1 MKIDRLKI
9 DGFATLRDLDLHLER
24 LNLLTAPM
32 GFGKSTVLN
41 ATSYAIQGHTRLG
54 KLPSATAQMVPSE
67 SACVSVELDD
77 GFSWSRA
84 IQKGRKGVSQSISG
98 VSDGDSDEQNVKLAI
113 HVGEFA
119 EAHDL
124 NELMSL
130 SPDKKR
136 DRLLE
141 LIGKARDASGNPL
154 DRKSIAGRVTMSFFE
169 RKLGEATV
177 HGIGEVWPGTPD
189 ELRTHLAGKLAAAD
203 RDAFKGAIYPA
214 IIAALSK
221 PAPLEEQVGAMVD
234 AVNDIKN
241 GSKKKHDECQ
251 QAVNALTARKA
262 ALTPSAKTV
271 EQLTTERDGLLRER
285 ESAHA
290 AVKVAEGKASELAAA
305 RSKLTDLQA
314 RADRDAATVAGLVA
328 PTDPSEADHLD
339 RKAAELATQVESL
352 GDVEAP
358 VRAAR
363 AAYDAA
369 SDKFDATGTPATKA
383 GDAMAAAQRKVK
395 TIRGEIESLAGSPWQ
410 TALGLWEDFIL
421 TIPDLQMPAGVRAD
435 NTKRTCDR
443 LDTFLREQAKLDYRD
458 KLTADLKLAMEA
470 AETAT
475 AAFNAIEAERKAA
488 YAAWQDQTP
497 ALNKARAE
505 ADAQMKARR
514 EALAEIDTLRSRASD
529 IRSQAESHARRL
541 ADATARKNRGE
552 LDVQEAERAVMQLER
567 EAAPA
572 ALMDA
577 RNRYADIDA
586 RVSDIDNAIKAK
598 VGFDSLVK
606 ELTATIATKE
616 EQGVLHE
623 VAKVALECTR
633 EIRDRLVGELVSPLL
648 DRMNRFL
655 AIAAPGCRAY
665 CNLAG
670 TGKKTVFELG
680 WIKSRPGKPD
690 MQVPLNTLSGGES
703 VIYSA
708 ALVYAMTMMAD
719 PPLKLMLLEVAE
731 VDEWNWNNLAAALE
745 AVADELGNILV
756 ATSRV
761 FPVRDGWNVIGR
773 SVFAAERELVTA

>member
-9 DGFATLRDLDLHLER
+9 DGFAAIRDLDLHLER
-24 LNLLTAPM
+24 LNLLAAPM

-41 ATSYAIQGHTRLG
+41 AISYAIQGHTRLG
-54 KLPSATAQMVPSE
+54 KLPSATAQMVPFE

-77 GFSWSRA
+77 GFSWSRM

-98 VSDGDSDEQNVKLAI
+98 VCDDDQDAQNVRLGI

-124 NELMSL
+124 NELMLL

-177 HGIGEVWPGTPD
+177 HGIGEVWTGTAE
-189 ELRTHLAGKLAAAD
+189 ELRSHLGSKLAAAD
-203 RDAFKGAIYPA
+203 AAAFKETIYPA
-214 IIAALSK
+214 ILAALNK

-290 AVKVAEGKASELAAA
+290 AVKAAEGKANELAAA
-305 RSKLTDLQA
+305 RSKLADLQA
-314 RADRDAATVAGLVA
+314 SVDRDAATVAGLVA

-339 RKAAELATQVESL
+339 RKAAELATRVESL

-358 VRAAR
+358 ARAAR

-369 SDKFDATGTPATKA
+369 SDKFDATGTPATRA
-383 GDAMAAAQRKVK
+383 GDAMASAERKVK
-395 TIRGEIESLAGSPWQ
+395 TIRGELESLAGSPWQ
-410 TALGLWEDFIL
+410 TALKLWGDVIA
-421 TIPDLQMPAGVRAD
+421 IAGRKHDAFD
-435 NTKRTCDR
+435 A
-443 LDTFLREQAKLDYRD
+443 LDIFLREQAKSDFRD

-470 AETAT
+470 ADAAT
-475 AAFNAIEAERKAA
+475 DAFNKIEAERKAA
-488 YAAWQDQTP
+488 YAALQALAP
-497 ALNKARAE
+497 ALNKARAD
-505 ADAQMKARR
+505 ADAQSKARR
-514 EALAEIDTLRSRASD
+514 LALAEIDNLRSRASD

-552 LDVQEAERAVMQLER
+552 LDVQDAERAVMQLER
-567 EAAPA
+567 EAAPSTFADAQSRYRDIDSRVMEIDA
-572 ALMDA
+572 AL
-577 RNRYADIDA
+577 R
-586 RVSDIDNAIKAK
+586 AK
-598 VGFDSLVK
+598 VGYDQLAK
-606 ELTATIATKE
+606 ELTATIAEKE
-616 EQGVLHE
+616 SQSVLHE

-648 DRMNRFL
+648 DRMNKFL

-690 MQVPLNTLSGGES
+690 VQVPLSTLSGGES

-708 ALVYAMTMMAD
+708 ALIYAMLCMAN
-719 PPLKLMLLEVAE
+719 PPLKLMLLEIAE
-731 VDEWNWNNLAAALE
+731 CDEWAWNGLAAALE
-745 AVADELGNILV
+745 AVADELGNVLV

-761 FPVRDGWNVIGR
+761 FPSREGWNVIGR
-773 SVFAAERELVTA
+773 SVFAGGRELVTA